1 LATIFPGSCL
11 NLPVNDLGVGN
22 LWWNG
27 EAMVIIDEFAE
38 VLFLLLFLLDTLL
51 KLFEFSNELLLS
63 LMLLFG
69 THQKL
74 LCVNLPADFL
84 LIVKRLLNYL
94 MI

>member
-1 LATIFPGSCL
+1 
-11 NLPVNDLGVGN
+11 
-22 LWWNG
+22 
-27 EAMVIIDEFAE
+27 MVIIDEFAE